1 MWSTKE
7 GNKQVNVRLQREM
20 KAGAPFAK
28 RDNGR
33 RSNRERKGRQGIEW
47 KAGSRNGVVTEGK
60 GVGIDQSGKH
70 RRKVKRSSNEGIRRG
85 KRTEQSGTEWGR
97 IGSKPRPRKGRT
109 GSRDE
114 SRGRREGTA

>member
-1 MWSTKE
+1 M
-7 GNKQVNVRLQREM
+7 NVRLRRET

-60 GVGIDQSGKH
+60 GVGIDQSGETSAKGEKIIK
-70 RRKVKRSSNEGIRRG
+70 RRDRMR
-85 KRTEQSGTEWGR
+85 
-97 IGSKPRPRKGRT
+97 
-109 GSRDE
+109 
-114 SRGRREGTA
+114 